1 MYERVYCWLLI
12 VLGVAGGACATYNAC
27 RSVHMRKEGGP
38 ARPTTSAGQC
48 ACARTEGLCHLKR
61 LQAAA
66 DVRAGV
72 LLAAHR
78 AGGGGRGLRHLQ
90 SLQVSAHAQ
99 GRGLR
104 NLQRLQVSAH
114 AR

>member
-27 RSVHMRKEGGP
+27 RSVRMRKEGGP

-48 ACARTEGLCHLKR
+48 ACARTEGLRHLKR
-61 LQAAA
+61 
-66 DVRAGV
+66 
-72 LLAAHR
+72 
-78 AGGGGRGLRHLQ
+78 
-90 SLQVSAHAQ
+90 LQVSAHAQ